1 MRGGACVVYSR
12 HCLLLAPSL
21 PLSRPCPRARLLAP
35 APAPPQS
42 CIEVLECAG
51 PASGALGWEA
61 ASAAAAASPGG
72 AGAGAQL
79 QLLAGLRVVVITKAL
94 LMA

>member
-1 MRGGACVVYSR
+1 MRGGARVVCSR
-12 HCLLLAPSL
+12 HCYLLTPLL
-21 PLSRPCPRARLLAP
+21 PLSPLPSRSLAP
-35 APAPPQS
+35 HARALQS

-61 ASAAAAASPGG
+61 ASAAAAAASPGG